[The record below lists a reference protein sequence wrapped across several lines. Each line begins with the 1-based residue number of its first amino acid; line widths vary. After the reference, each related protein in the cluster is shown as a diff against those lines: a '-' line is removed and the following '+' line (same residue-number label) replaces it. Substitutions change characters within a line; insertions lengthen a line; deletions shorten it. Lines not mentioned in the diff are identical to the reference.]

1 MIQHLLRGGA
11 LLRVGHQHLAHHVL
25 GSLRDLVP
33 GIRSQIV
40 LTLENLVED
49 GLLGLR
55 PERRHTREEDVQDHP
70 RAPDVRLVAV
80 VALQNLRRDVVG
92 GAHDVVKVL
101 LGLEV
106 GRQAEID
113 SLDRRVRFRRLQH
126 EVLGLQIAV
135 DDAQVVA
142 VRDGSH
148 HRSED
153 GRRVLLGVVPPG
165 DDAVEELAALAQLH
179 DDVDVL
185 AALVGVDELDDV
197 RVIAEVVEDAD
208 LAAHVLDVLSAH
220 QLSLRDRLARGF
232 ALGRLV
238 GDEVG
243 GAELALAELLLG
255 LESRGS
261 FGVRG
266 AGRGRGRLIG
276 AEDFWDAFGSRRGAG
291 GRGGEAR
298 TLWKT

>member
-1 MIQHLLRGGA
+1 M
-11 LLRVGHQHLAHHVL
+11 
-25 GSLRDLVP
+25 
-33 GIRSQIV
+33 
-40 LTLENLVED
+40 
-49 GLLGLR
+49 
-55 PERRHTREEDVQDHP
+55 
-70 RAPDVRLVAV
+70 
-80 VALQNLRRDVVG
+80 
-92 GAHDVVKVL
+92 
-101 LGLEV
+101 
-106 GRQAEID
+106 
-113 SLDRRVRFRRLQH
+113 
-126 EVLGLQIAV
+126 

-197 RVIAEVVEDAD
+197 QVIAEVVEDAD
-208 LAAHVLDVLSAH
+208 LAAHVLDVLRAH
-220 QLSLRDRLARGF
+220 QLSLRDRLARGLT
-232 ALGRLV
+232 LGHLV

-255 LESRGS
+255 LESRGA
-261 FGVRG
+261 FGVGARAG
-266 AGRGRGRLIG
+266 AGDDSSGLNFIFGTHLGVGGARGGQ
-276 AEDFWDAFGSRRGAG
+276 
-291 GRGGEAR
+291 GGEAR